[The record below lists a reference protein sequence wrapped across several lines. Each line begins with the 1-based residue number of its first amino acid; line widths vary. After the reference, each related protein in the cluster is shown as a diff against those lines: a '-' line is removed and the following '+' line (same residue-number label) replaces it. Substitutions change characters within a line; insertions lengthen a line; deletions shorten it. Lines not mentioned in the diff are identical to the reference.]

1 MRSLKAIAIDA
12 CLNEKQLKKI
22 EDLILDHKVYEK
34 QAVREVLDWFCSSLG
49 MARYYFK
56 TTPIDTIARH
66 IEAVKAAEIMAEV
79 RQKKELVVEL
89 ISESKD
95 DAFYLVDD
103 THRRAIEVERRIEK
117 KYPNFRIQS
126 LRTGGDTDGKSPL
139 RMYLVYKPK
148 FSLRKV
154 FPDKTE
160 LKEIADFDF
169 IKTALQP
176 THKRY
181 QEIISDSVGWETP
194 MIKVSLKEETDEH
207 RIMIAVN
214 RASSYRFSSN
224 ISDVINSHNLVS
236 NRKYVEQFA
245 NGKTVYSIYIDK
257 IKNKKKL
264 LDLIE
269 DITLVYVIP
278 DSPISELFRQ
288 GKLKAQE
295 TVFGI
300 AAWSFTHQFLTGYNE
315 EYLKLAAA
323 LKESPELLG
332 ILRNLKIKLAK
343 DTYTEPRVWEALVS
357 NYSYLKQMFK
367 LFDKKFNPY
376 HRSHDIKNDLEKMR
390 ANIFQSIPTEIDRSI
405 FCCILL
411 FIEVTLRTN
420 FFKKE
425 KNSLAFMYLPE
436 FLNDVDYSE
445 PPFGIFHVIGI
456 EMRGFHIRFR
466 DISRGGIRLVSSNNY
481 QNYIHNSD
489 AIFDENYNLA
499 ATQQRKNK
507 DIPEGGSKG
516 AILLRWGHTDKT
528 NIAFKK
534 YINGLLDLLL
544 PNDEVVDFCGKE
556 VILFL
561 GPDEGT
567 ADLMEWASRR
577 ARILEYPYWKS
588 FSTGKPISMGGIP
601 HDLYGMTTNSVHQYV
616 LNLLQD
622 LDLKENKITK
632 IMTGGPDGDLGS
644 NEILISKDKIIA
656 IIDGSGVI
664 YDPRGL
670 NRPELERLA
679 VKRKTIN
686 NFAARL
692 ISPAGFLVKI
702 EDRNIILPD
711 GEKVVNGLEF
721 RNSFHLNNKFTADL
735 FVPCGGRPSSITI
748 NNWTEFL
755 NEKGQPRFRFI
766 SEGANLFLT
775 QGARLR
781 LEEKGVY
788 IYKDASAN
796 KGGVTSSSLEVFVSL
811 ALTDDEYEK
820 HMCVKNN
827 KVPHFREKYVDEI
840 LQIIRS
846 NADLEYRAI
855 EKEHKDTGTPR
866 VFITDQ
872 LSDKINDITD
882 SIYASD
888 LYKDSDIFKNVI
900 SDYCPQVL
908 LDLVGWDELLLRVPA
923 AYMNA
928 IFASRLASKYVYSLG
943 LDANEL
949 DFFNF
954 VERLKKV

>member
-1 MRSLKAIAIDA
+1 MRSLKMIANDA

-22 EDLILDHKVYEK
+22 EDLILSHKVYEK
-34 QAVREVLDWFCSSLG
+34 QAVREVLDWFCSDLG

-56 TTPIDTIARH
+56 TTPIETIAGH
-66 IEAVKAAEIMAEV
+66 IEAVKAAEIMADV

-89 ISESKD
+89 LSESKD
-95 DAFYLVDD
+95 EAFYLVDD

-117 KYPNFRIQS
+117 KYPNYRIQS
-126 LRTGGDTDGKSPL
+126 LRTGNYSKGKGPL
-139 RMYLVYKPK
+139 RMYLVYRPK
-148 FSLRKV
+148 FSLRRI
-154 FPDKTE
+154 FPGRID

-169 IKTALQP
+169 IKTALKP
-176 THKRY
+176 TYQRY
-181 QEIISDSVGWETP
+181 QEIIQDSTGWETP
-194 MIKVSLKEETDEH
+194 IIKVSLKEETGEH
-207 RIMIAVN
+207 RIMIAVS

-236 NRKYVEQFA
+236 NRKYVEQFS
-245 NGKTVYSIYIDK
+245 NGKTVYTLYIDR

-295 TVFGI
+295 TVFGM
-300 AAWSFTHQFLTGYNE
+300 AAWSFTHQFLSGYNE

-332 ILRNLKIKLAK
+332 ILRNLKVKLAK

-357 NYSYLKQMFK
+357 NYTFLKQLFK
-367 LFDKKFNPY
+367 LFERKFNPY
-376 HRSHDIKNDLEKMR
+376 HRRHDIKEDLER
-390 ANIFQSIPTEIDRSI
+390 LRTEIFQSIPTEIDRSI

-411 FIEVTLRTN
+411 FIEITQRTN
-420 FFKKE
+420 FYKKE
-425 KNSLAFMYLPE
+425 KNSLAFMYSPG
-436 FLNDVDYSE
+436 FLNEVDYSE

-456 EMRGFHIRFR
+456 ELRGFHIRFR
-466 DISRGGIRLVSSNNY
+466 DISRGGIRLVASNNY

-489 AIFDENYNLA
+489 TIFDENYNLA

-516 AILLRWGHTDKT
+516 AILLRWGHQDKAV
-528 NIAFKK
+528 IAFKK
-534 YINGLLDLLL
+534 YVNGLLDLLM
-544 PNDEVVDFCGKE
+544 PNDEVIDFYGRE

-577 ARILEYPYWKS
+577 ARILGYPYWKS
-588 FSTGKPISMGGIP
+588 FTTGKPISMGGIP

-644 NEILISKDKIIA
+644 NEILISRDKIIA

-679 VKRKTIN
+679 VKRKTVN
-686 NFAARL
+686 NFDRKL
-692 ISPAGFLVKI
+692 LSPAGFLVRI
-702 EDRNIILPD
+702 EDRNITLPD
-711 GEKVVNGLEF
+711 GEKVFNGLEF
-721 RNSFHLNNKFTADL
+721 RNFFHLSKKFKADL
-735 FVPCGGRPSSITI
+735 FVPCGGRPASITI

-755 NEKGQPRFRFI
+755 DEKGKPRFRFI

-796 KGGVTSSSLEVFVSL
+796 KGGVTSSSLEVFASL
-811 ALTDDEYEK
+811 ALSDDEYEK
-820 HMCVKNN
+820 YLCVKKN
-827 KVPHFREKYVDEI
+827 KVPLFRKKYVAEI
-840 LQIIRS
+840 LRIIRS
-846 NADLEYRAI
+846 NSDLEYRAI
-855 EKEHKDTGTPR
+855 EKEHKLTRTPR
-866 VFITDQ
+866 VIITDL

-882 SIYASD
+882 SIFSSE
-888 LYKDSDIFKNVI
+888 LYKDKNIFKNVI
-900 SDYCPQVL
+900 SGYCPRVL
-908 LDLVGWDELLLRVPA
+908 LELVGWDELLQRVPA
-923 AYMNA
+923 AYLRA
-928 IFASRLASKYVYSLG
+928 IFASRLASKYVYSCG

-954 VERLKKV
+954 IKHLR